1 MNYQRVAAEDVQAI
15 YATEQDLQP
24 FIDTA
29 TLIVTERLVGHYS
42 DARLREIEK
51 WLTAHLA
58 CTSSGG
64 GASGSGGGQVSQV
77 RADEISIS
85 YATAPL
91 GEGLANSRYGQHLKM
106 LDYKGILTQDSTSTV
121 AHFSVH

>member
-1 MNYQRVAAEDVQAI
+1 MNYQRVAADDVQAI

-42 DARLREIEK
+42 DARLREIEN

-58 CTSSGG
+58 ARVAAGGPVGAGRAGQSGAG
-64 GASGSGGGQVSQV
+64 GRNQYQLC
-77 RADEISIS
+77 D
-85 YATAPL
+85 APL

-106 LDYKGILTQDSTSTV
+106 LDYKGILTQDSTSKV